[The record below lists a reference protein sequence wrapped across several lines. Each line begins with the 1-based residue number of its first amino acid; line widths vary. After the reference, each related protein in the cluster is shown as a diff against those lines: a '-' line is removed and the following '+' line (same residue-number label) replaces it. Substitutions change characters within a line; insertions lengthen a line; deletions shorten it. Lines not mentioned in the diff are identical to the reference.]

1 MNKST
6 ESYIGIRCVRELSAS
21 SVDENKTQNSQSFML
36 HQNYPN
42 PFNPETTIAYQVPK
56 TSKIS
61 LMVYNIDGIEV
72 ADLVNN

>member
-1 MNKST
+1 
-6 ESYIGIRCVRELSAS
+6 
-21 SVDENKTQNSQSFML
+21 ML